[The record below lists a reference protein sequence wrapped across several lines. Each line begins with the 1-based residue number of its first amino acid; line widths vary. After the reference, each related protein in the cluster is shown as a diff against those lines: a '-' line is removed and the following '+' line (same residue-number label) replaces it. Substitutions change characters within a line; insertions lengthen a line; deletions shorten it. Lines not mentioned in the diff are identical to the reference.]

1 MSSKTEGNIHNCKH
15 CGDQCIEEDLIY
27 NSNHFCC
34 NGCLQVYR
42 LLIENDMH
50 AFYAMEDTPG
60 VKLNKHRSTDF
71 DIFDDAEVLARFV
84 DFSDNGIT
92 RISISLPTIHC
103 SSCIYLL
110 ENIHKLQ
117 PGIVSSRVN
126 FLKKKATLVFN
137 HEEVSLKEV
146 FILLDKIGYPPL
158 ITLNHID
165 EEKASPF
172 QDKTLWYKIGL
183 TGFSFGNI
191 MLLSFPE
198 YLGFQKASL
207 LFYIGYINIAL
218 AIPILL
224 YSARD
229 YLTSAW
235 KSIQI
240 KNLNIDV
247 PVALGI
253 VTLFTKSIYD
263 ILSGTGEGYL
273 DSFSGF
279 VFFLLIGRSFQQF
292 THHSL
297 SFDRNYKSYFPISTK
312 VKRADQWVS
321 EPLDSVGK
329 EDIIL
334 VRNGELIPMDGIIL
348 KGRGSI
354 DYSFV
359 TGESDPVTKEIGE
372 SVFAGGKQTGASLE
386 IKINKKVEQSYITQL
401 WNDDAFQH
409 SISSTSTLVNSISKY
424 FTIVILI
431 IAVLTLLYWL
441 RVDLS
446 TALNTFTAVL
456 IVACPCALALSIPF
470 TYGNL
475 LRLLT
480 KDSFYLKNAEVI
492 EQIQDIDHIVFDK
505 TGTITDAKQM
515 EISFH
520 GRDLTDLEKSIVKS
534 ACIHSSH
541 PMSRAIVQAHPSIS
555 VREVETFEEFPGQ
568 GIVAEVTGH
577 QVKVGSAAFITGSV
591 DDLKGVN
598 IEIDGSYLGR
608 YTTKQNYRKGITTI
622 LRDLSS
628 TYNLSLLSG
637 DNDEQYAAIE
647 SLFNNQGEY
656 IFNQSPQQKLDY
668 IKSLQQEGKKVMM
681 IGDGLNDAGALMQS
695 DVGVVISDDSNNF
708 TPASDAILSASSF
721 DKLSR
726 FLRIIQ
732 KSKYLIYGA
741 FAMAFLYN
749 IIGLGFAITGNLS
762 PVVAAILMPT
772 SSISVIIYGVLASY
786 LVYKKSM

>member
-1 MSSKTEGNIHNCKH
+1 MSSIEEGVHTCKH
-15 CGDQCIEEDLIY
+15 CGDQCIEEDLIH
-27 NSNHFCC
+27 NGDHFCC

-42 LLIENDMH
+42 LLIDNDMH
-50 AFYAMEDTPG
+50 AFYAMEETPG
-60 VKLNKHRSTDF
+60 VKLNKNRSTDF
-71 DIFDDAEVLARFV
+71 EIFNDPEVLGRIV

-117 PGIVSSRVN
+117 PGIISSRVN

-137 HEEVSLKEV
+137 HEEVTLKEV

-229 YLTSAW
+229 YLSSAW
-235 KSIQI
+235 KSI
-240 KNLNIDV
+240 KMRTLNIDV

-253 VTLFTKSIYD
+253 VTLFTKSIFD
-263 ILSGTGEGYL
+263 ILTGTGEGYL

-279 VFFLLIGRSFQQF
+279 VFFLLIGRSFQQL

-312 VKRADQWVS
+312 VKRENQWVS
-321 EPLDSVGK
+321 EPLDRVDK
-329 EDIIL
+329 NDVIL

-431 IAVLTLLYWL
+431 IAALTFLYWL
-441 RVDLS
+441 RIDLS

-480 KDSFYLKNAEVI
+480 KDNLYLKNAEVI

-505 TGTITDAKQM
+505 TGTITDAKHI
-515 EISFH
+515 ETSFH

-534 ACIHSSH
+534 ACIHSNH
-541 PMSRAIVQAHPSIS
+541 PLSRAIVQAHPSHPIQ
-555 VREVETFEEFPGQ
+555 EVESFEEFPGQ
-568 GIVAEVTGH
+568 GIIAEVAGH
-577 QVKVGSAAFITGSV
+577 HIRVGSARFITGSD
-591 DDLKGVN
+591 DDLKGIN
-598 IEIDGSYLGR
+598 IEIDGSYIGKF
-608 YTTKQNYRKGITTI
+608 TTTQNYREGITAI
-622 LRDLSS
+622 LQNLSQE
-628 TYNLSLLSG
+628 YDLSLLSG

-647 SLFNNQGEY
+647 ALFNNEGEY
-656 IFNQSPQQKLDY
+656 LFDQSPQQKLDY

-708 TPASDAILSASSF
+708 TPASDAILSATSF
-721 DKLSR
+721 AKLSR
-726 FLRIIQ
+726 FLLIIR
-732 KSKYLIYGA
+732 KSKYLIFGA

-749 IIGLGFAITGNLS
+749 FIGLGFAITGHLS

-772 SSISVIIYGVLASY
+772 SSISVIIYGVLTSY
-786 LVYKKSM
+786 FLYKRIM